1 MSGKFKFQVQDSDLE
16 YLLWRFALSEKKL
29 TLVSEQLTRFLTSLC
44 CKLGLDNLNNFCFSF
59 IGLLWQ
65 NSARHVREWVDTI
78 VWKMWHHLGPPA
90 HDGPHDRP
98 QPRLRIC
105 HLYYPRCC
113 SRGCAPGRKTIF
125 LQSKWLN
132 RMNFF
137 LHLKSTNIWSS
148 TICLFHLITNW
159 LFKDQRY

>member
-1 MSGKFKFQVQDSDLE
+1 MSGKFKFQVQDSDLK
-16 YLLWRFALSEKKL
+16 YLFWRFDEQFALSKKKL
-29 TLVSEQLTRFLTSLC
+29 TLVNEQLTRFLTSLC
-44 CKLGLDNLNNFCFSF
+44 CELGLDNLSIFCFSF

-113 SRGCAPGRKTIF
+113 SRGCAPGRKNIF

-132 RMNFF
+132 RIFF
-137 LHLKSTNIWSS
+137 FFFI
-148 TICLFHLITNW
+148 
-159 LFKDQRY
+159 